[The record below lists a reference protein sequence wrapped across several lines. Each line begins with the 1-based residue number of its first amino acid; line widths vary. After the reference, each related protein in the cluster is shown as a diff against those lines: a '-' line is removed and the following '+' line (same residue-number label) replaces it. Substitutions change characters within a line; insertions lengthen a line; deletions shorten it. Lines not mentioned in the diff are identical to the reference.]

1 MVIVERN
8 QEKQTSTFVFGVV
21 ENVSTGKNATYPLQK
36 KSTRLCSYKSSAG
49 TVLMNLYF
57 LQGFVEVL
65 NNFYLM
71 IFYAITY

>member
-36 KSTRLCSYKSSAG
+36 KVPGCAPINPPLVQY
-49 TVLMNLYF
+49 
-57 LQGFVEVL
+57 
-65 NNFYLM
+65 
-71 IFYAITY
+71 